1 MHSRDPAKDKTQ
13 FRQEIDAILDGT
25 SKDHRPKDRLD
36 FSGFVFPEA
45 YFEGQ
50 TFTFDAHFTWA
61 TFIGYAHFTLATF
74 IQDAIFFRAKFIQD
88 AIFSRTT
95 FTQNADFTWATF
107 TQNAIFD
114 RTVFGPR
121 GAAPTAANP
130 SPAVANFASTQFE
143 KPALVRFYQVNKQS
157 SQGLRARFVD
167 CEIEQM
173 SFVDVNWHKQAGRM
187 VLQNELDVTA
197 PPGPE
202 EAKERVRN
210 YDLAEDCFIGAME
223 MRRLDPAAP
232 WFSRA
237 AVTLYRWASS
247 YGSSYVRAVAVL
259 GILLLAFGLLFALP
273 WTDLHVKGPAQT
285 AGPSWVLEAVKVAGR
300 GLFHSLEV
308 ATFRPDTAYVTTKLF
323 GRLLGIFES
332 VVVPSQLALLLLAL
346 RRRFRR

>member
-1 MHSRDPAKDKTQ
+1 
-13 FRQEIDAILDGT
+13 
-25 SKDHRPKDRLD
+25 
-36 FSGFVFPEA
+36 
-45 YFEGQ
+45 
-50 TFTFDAHFTWA
+50 
-61 TFIGYAHFTLATF
+61 
-74 IQDAIFFRAKFIQD
+74 
-88 AIFSRTT
+88 
-95 FTQNADFTWATF
+95 
-107 TQNAIFD
+107 
-114 RTVFGPR
+114 
-121 GAAPTAANP
+121 
-130 SPAVANFASTQFE
+130 
-143 KPALVRFYQVNKQS
+143 
-157 SQGLRARFVD
+157 
-167 CEIEQM
+167 
-173 SFVDVNWHKQAGRM
+173 VDVNWHKQAGRM

-197 PPGPE
+197 PRGPG
-202 EAKERVRN
+202 EAKGTEGQKKKRPTETRYELVAVVYRQLVNNFERVRN

-247 YGSSYVRAVAVL
+247 YGSSYVRAAAVL

-285 AGPSWVLEAVKVAGR
+285 ASPSWVLETVKVAGR

-308 ATFRPDTAYVTTKLF
+308 ATFRSDTAYVTTKLF